1 MSSPGKNN
9 ITYDELLRI
18 SKELNKNII
27 ANKSRSKEEKIQTD
41 NFIKQF
47 GISRKDFTATIRK
60 TNICFDRKAGLY
72 EVTKDIDYKNDIKV
86 IAIDE
91 YKKVENIDSNY
102 QNNDKI
108 SIDNELKNKIIKFM
122 DLQKDL
128 IELISLKPDLIDML
142 QDYKSNKKIIHTEND
157 NIISILNIDIP
168 ELQGDLI
175 NKSIKVYENIA
186 RQFDKVCSQYS
197 SIKRQ
202 DLYSL
207 ALLEFIEKYKKD

>member
-18 SKELNKNII
+18 SQELNKNII

-47 GISRKDFTATIRK
+47 GISRKDFTATIRE

-72 EVTKDIDYKNDIKV
+72 EVTKDNDYKNDIKV

-91 YKKVENIDSNY
+91 YKKVE
-102 QNNDKI
+102 NNDKI

-128 IELISLKPDLIDML
+128 IELINLKPDLIDML
-142 QDYKSNKKIIHTEND
+142 QDYKSNEKIIHTEND

-175 NKSIKVYENIA
+175 NKSIKVYDNIA

>member
-108 SIDNELKNKIIKFM
+108 SIDNELKKFILSLDGSVTKVAVFSTTAITKSAYGEMKKLLKNKDVFVYDNEFHCRGEFSKFHKARPNADDLKLSKQFAREIIK
-122 DLQKDL
+122 
-128 IELISLKPDLIDML
+128 
-142 QDYKSNKKIIHTEND
+142 
-157 NIISILNIDIP
+157 
-168 ELQGDLI
+168 
-175 NKSIKVYENIA
+175 
-186 RQFDKVCSQYS
+186 
-197 SIKRQ
+197 
-202 DLYSL
+202 
-207 ALLEFIEKYKKD
+207 